1 MATPNNYDARG
12 IIDFLSKLDPEMAN
26 VLNGEAM
33 VTRIKEEFKNQSE
46 EGRKAAER
54 MAKNLRNS
62 GNNISA
68 QLQEIEREASKA
80 GYNIFFSYNEGRKQ
94 IDIKMERRAGVRGD
108 KNAPAAKINPVNF
121 KIDVGSAKAGYNN
134 GVPST
139 KSLSPYPRRYCTERW

>member
-12 IIDFLSKLDPEMAN
+12 IIDFLSKLNPEMAN

-68 QLQEIEREASKA
+68 ARSTAFCPAPSAS
-80 GYNIFFSYNEGRKQ
+80 
-94 IDIKMERRAGVRGD
+94 
-108 KNAPAAKINPVNF
+108 NA
-121 KIDVGSAKAGYNN
+121 
-134 GVPST
+134 ST
-139 KSLSPYPRRYCTERW
+139 RLRV